1 MDKVEDQIEVVEL
14 LYAIEGHPKP
24 FAASIGPATTVL
36 EFIQIAAQ
44 KDQITETVEL
54 YLENAEEPLGGELVL
69 VEQLTATFAPVHLAK
84 PGKIKTT
91 VEYNLKTIERAFRP
105 GVTIARILEWA
116 VGKNGFGLDKPAADF
131 QLKHHGEVLSLDDH
145 LGQVSGG
152 HKEIALHLVFKMKPQ
167 G

>member
-1 MDKVEDQIEVVEL
+1 MDKMEEPHEVVEV
-14 LYAIEGHPKP
+14 LYAIEGQPKP

-36 EFIQIAAQ
+36 EFIQISAK

-54 YLENAEEPLGGELVL
+54 YLENAEEPLGGGLVL
-69 VEQLTATFAPVHLAK
+69 AEQLTETFAPLHLAK

-91 VEYNLKTIERAFRP
+91 VEYNLKRIERAFRP
-105 GVTIARILEWA
+105 GTTIARVLEWA
-116 VGKNGFGLDKPAADF
+116 VGKDGFGLDKPAADF
-131 QLKHHGEVLSLDDH
+131 QLKHHGAVLSLDDH

-152 HKEIALHLVFKMKPQ
+152 HKEIALHLVFKIKPQ